1 MVKFFGVTTARPP
14 GIVMEFIPGGNQPS
28 SDHIGDLSEHFH
40 FPNAELEA
48 EAKRISDLRR
58 KLEEIR
64 KNTAAL
70 VTGSLL

>member
-1 MVKFFGVTTARPP
+1 
-14 GIVMEFIPGGNQPS
+14 MEFIPGGNQPS
-28 SDHIGDLSEHFH
+28 SDPIGDLSEHFH
-40 FPNAELEA
+40 FPNEELEA

-70 VTGSLL
+70 VTGL

>member
-1 MVKFFGVTTARPP
+1 
-14 GIVMEFIPGGNQPS
+14 MEFIPGGNQPS
-28 SDHIGDLSEHFH
+28 SDPIGDLSEHFH
-40 FPNAELEA
+40 FPNEELEA